1 MAKKKCDICGNEVG
15 FLSKCILKDGIGC
28 SDCLRKL
35 EKEFFFNSESF
46 SLEQIK
52 NALAGEIQLKEPLKF
67 QCSTG
72 YLVLDTNNKV
82 LYMQL
87 PFMQTTEE
95 ISINSIIGYSYIE
108 DEKQYGVGRILG
120 GAAVGGV
127 LFGGVGAVV
136 GSVMGANPKRLIKNM
151 AVEITYEKNDE
162 AKIFVVNI
170 YKGKPLKVS
179 SLEYKGNLENAKKL
193 MRQLDLLISC

>member
-1 MAKKKCDICGNEVG
+1 
-15 FLSKCILKDGIGC
+15 
-28 SDCLRKL
+28 
-35 EKEFFFNSESF
+35 
-46 SLEQIK
+46 
-52 NALAGEIQLKEPLKF
+52 
-67 QCSTG
+67 
-72 YLVLDTNNKV
+72 
-82 LYMQL
+82 MQL

-95 ISINSIIGYSYIE
+95 ISIDSIIGYSYIE

-120 GAAVGGV
+120 GAAVGGI

-170 YKGKPLKVS
+170 YKGKSLKVS
-179 SLEYKGNLENAKKL
+179 SIEYKVNLENAKKL
-193 MRQLDLLISC
+193 MGQLDLLVGGSN